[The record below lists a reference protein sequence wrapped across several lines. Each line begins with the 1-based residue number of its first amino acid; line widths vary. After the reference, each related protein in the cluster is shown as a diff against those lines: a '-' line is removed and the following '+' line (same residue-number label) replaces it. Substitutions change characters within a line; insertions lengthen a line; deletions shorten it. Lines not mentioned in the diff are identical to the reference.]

1 MNKALL
7 DKEVWCRGPDCKLHP
22 NKKMFKRRAILNCIM
37 CKQFV
42 QKQLYI
48 K

>member
-7 DKEVWCRGPDCKLHP
+7 DKEAWCRGPDCKFHP
-22 NKKMFKRRAILNCIM
+22 LNKIFKRRAILNCLM
-37 CKQFV
+37 CKLFV
-42 QKQLYI
+42 QKQLYS